1 MTLDEAIAQVPHRQ
15 LGFEGV
21 EALCEHLGGPR
32 DSALNALAIEIAE
45 RYLRGQ
51 LSFADADDIAN
62 SLFAYATHVGVLP
75 EPMFAV
81 FLAFDAGEFQPKGD
95 SENPEIKYTRPQ
107 LERILSDEVP
117 AA

>member
-62 SLFAYATHVGVLP
+62 QEISAPERFAFTKMIA
-75 EPMFAV
+75 
-81 FLAFDAGEFQPKGD
+81 
-95 SENPEIKYTRPQ
+95 
-107 LERILSDEVP
+107 
-117 AA
+117 